1 MEVVRERDR
10 PVVVYATEYAREKV
24 LLCIISDLIK
34 GIKTLDKNAIGKNF
48 PERIKR
54 LIGY

>member
-1 MEVVRERDR
+1 MRERDR
-10 PVVVYATEYAREKV
+10 PVLVYATEYAREKV

-34 GIKTLDKNAIGKNF
+34 GIKTLDRNAITKNF